1 MNLFHYSVL
10 GKASLFFTLV
20 LQGILF
26 TLIAPHVL
34 ANPTSSLNSAK
45 DLIVSDRLCDVPTL
59 KQLPNEKVNSENLV
73 QPTESCVIQ
82 ETIETEKAPIS
93 QESIPATEDIISQE
107 INQPSEM
114 APEVSPD
121 NNENLIPETQT
132 IDEEEGDRWH
142 FKFQPYATIP
152 ISTYG
157 NATIKGRTIDYHLN
171 LNSVLDI
178 LQFAGSG
185 RLEAWNGNL
194 GFIIDAYYVSLKG
207 TGIKSANRFPNAN
220 VESTLSFNQG
230 IYDFALSY
238 HFGDAAPYSLP
249 KETSNKPFPLLW
261 FEPIAGIRLNA
272 INTAIEDVNFNLGSR
287 SFSPSLQRI
296 DTTQGRTWIEP
307 MLGGKLG
314 LQISDPITFWIRGDA
329 SGFGMAGD
337 TDLSWNLLAGMDW
350 WVNRTTS
357 LQLAYRFYEINYKNG
372 TGNNAFGFEQ
382 SFNGP
387 FIAATFHF

>member
-1 MNLFHYSVL
+1 MKFFYSSVL
-10 GKASLFFTLV
+10 GKAAFFFTPV
-20 LQGILF
+20 FQGILF
-26 TLIAPHVL
+26 TLIAPHAL

-45 DLIVSDRLCDVPTL
+45 DLIVSDRVCDVPIL
-59 KQLPNEKVNSENLV
+59 KQLPSENVDTEDLV
-73 QPTESCVIQ
+73 KQPDTCVTQ
-82 ETIETEKAPIS
+82 ETIETENTSIS
-93 QESIPATEDIISQE
+93 QESIPATEDIISQDS
-107 INQPSEM
+107 NQSSEM

-121 NNENLIPETQT
+121 KNENLTPETET
-132 IDEEEGDRWH
+132 IDAEEGDRWH
-142 FKFQPYATIP
+142 FKFQPYGTIP

-157 NATIKGRTIDYHLN
+157 NTTIRGRTIDYHLD
-171 LNSVLDI
+171 LGSLLDI

-185 RLEAWNGNL
+185 RMEAWNGNL
-194 GFIIDAYYVSLKG
+194 GFIIDAYYISLKG
-207 TGIKSANRFPNAN
+207 TGIKSANRFPNAS

-238 HFGDAAPYSLP
+238 HFGDAAPYNLP
-249 KETSNKPFPLLW
+249 KEPSNKPFPLLW

-272 INTAIEDVNFNLGSR
+272 INAAIEDVNFNLGSN

-296 DTTQGRTWIEP
+296 ETDQGRTWIEP

-337 TDLSWNLLAGMDW
+337 TNLSWNLLAGMDW

-357 LQLAYRFYEINYKNG
+357 LQLGYRFYEINYKNG
-372 TGNNAFGFEQ
+372 TENNAFGFEQ